1 MAALPPFPDSPLWIA
16 SLKERPDDPQ
26 ADARRLLREAFLRM
40 REKAA
45 DLVAQ
50 IPGDIRGLTVHDVSH
65 LDALW
70 SMASMIAGEDYH
82 NPNNFTPAEAF
93 VLGGAILLH
102 DAAMSLAAYPNGM
115 EGLRLTDQWRDM
127 MARLKADGV
136 AEAEIEKRAL
146 PAVLRARHAIQAQA
160 IATAGWK
167 AEGGDEY
174 LIDDGELREFYGEII
189 GQIAHSHWWSV
200 SRLEGELGE
209 PLNAARRLPDDWT
222 VDPVKVAGLLRAADA
237 AHLSSDRAP
246 HFLMAI
252 TRPTGESARH
262 WTFQTKLAQPRV
274 KGDRLTYTSSGA
286 GFTLEHAD
294 AWWLCHESLSMVQE
308 ELRAVD
314 ILLADTSRP
323 RLQAREVEGAGS
335 PERLAKLVRV
345 KGWQPVDARVTISDV
360 PALVR
365 TLGGAQ
371 LYGDD
376 PTVPLREL
384 MQNACDAIRARRILQ
399 KKPESWGTIT
409 VRFDETAE
417 GTWLEVLDD
426 GIGMSS
432 RVMTGPLLDFGKSF
446 WRSTMAAEEFPGLAA
461 AGMEAT
467 GRFGIGFYSVF
478 MLGDRVTVT
487 SRRYDAGFDQART
500 LEFRGGVEM
509 RPILRAP
516 TESERMEEP
525 GTRVRVLLSKRP
537 DEESG
542 ILYRGEDF
550 LHDTTLAD
558 PVTLLAHL
566 APAIDANLFF
576 SKSDGSNALCVAAN
590 DWLRID
596 GTEFLERIMYDLVPE
611 TSEERS
617 EISDMSRLLRPIS
630 GDDGTIYGRACVNIG
645 SDSTAFH
652 GIISVG
658 GLFACRVYGIVG
670 LLKGCT
676 NTASRNDAAP
686 MMPPNALAQWAS
698 EQDIAIAASGLS
710 PRGLTAGS
718 SIISCGGKINT
729 AFFIEGKYDYFNV
742 EDFKELVSVSEELIF
757 CDKDALSYE
766 SSLDDVHEREYH
778 SEFEMDDAILSVCSV
793 FHPRYH
799 SAGKSN
805 FIKLVDKVRS
815 PISICEEIISEV
827 WGNYTLSNES
837 REVGRVGL
845 EAIERE
851 VSVYKRKI

>member
-1 MAALPPFPDSPLWIA
+1 M
-16 SLKERPDDPQ
+16 
-26 ADARRLLREAFLRM
+26 
-40 REKAA
+40 
-45 DLVAQ
+45 AQ
-50 IPGDIRGLTVHDVSH
+50 IPGDIPGLTVHDVSH

-70 SMASMIAGEDYH
+70 SMASMIAGEDYL
-82 NPNNFTPAEAF
+82 NPKNFTPAEAF

-136 AEAEIEKRAL
+136 AEAEIDKQAL
-146 PAVLRARHAIQAQA
+146 PAVLRVRHAIQAQA

-189 GQIAHSHWWSV
+189 GQIAHSHWWPV

-222 VDPVKVAGLLRAADA
+222 VDPVKVAGLLRVADA

-246 HFLMAI
+246 RFLMAI

-274 KGDRLTYTSSGA
+274 KSDRLTYTSSGA

-314 ILLADTSRP
+314 ILLADTNRP

-426 GIGMSS
+426 GIGMSP

-446 WRSTMAAEEFPGLAA
+446 WRSSMAAEEFPGLAA

-525 GTRVRVLLSKRP
+525 GTRVRVLLAKRP
-537 DEESG
+537 DEQGG
-542 ILYRGEDF
+542 ILCCAKSWGGSEI
-550 LHDTTLAD
+550 AD
-558 PVTLLAHL
+558 PATLLAYL
-566 APAIDANLFF
+566 APAIDANLNFSKDGLTNVCVRANDWITLDGDKLLERIF
-576 SKSDGSNALCVAAN
+576 SKSRKPLSHERKALEQCAKS
-590 DWLRID
+590 L
-596 GTEFLERIMYDLVPE
+596 
-611 TSEERS
+611 
-617 EISDMSRLLRPIS
+617 RLLT
-630 GDDGTIYGRACVNIG
+630 DDRGKIYGRGCVSVDRSFGIVAVGGYYAEQVSGISGIFLGATDMATRNVANLLTPADILSRWSSEQANII
-645 SDSTAFH
+645 SSLLQEDPDENPV
-652 GIISVG
+652 GIIAGCG
-658 GLFACRVYGIVG
+658 G
-670 LLKGCT
+670 
-676 NTASRNDAAP
+676 
-686 MMPPNALAQWAS
+686 
-698 EQDIAIAASGLS
+698 DISGLKFIKN
-710 PRGLTAGS
+710 RGVNLNKEQFIEEIKGLD
-718 SIISCGGKINT
+718 KIYLCDDGDLSYDSDADDVIEREFESGFIANT
-729 AFFIEGKYDYFNV
+729 DAFFIYRRKSPRYGSIFTGRSVYSYNSPCP
-742 EDFKELVSVSEELIF
+742 FKELF
-757 CDKDALSYE
+757 MKAL
-766 SSLDDVHEREYH
+766 
-778 SEFEMDDAILSVCSV
+778 
-793 FHPRYH
+793 
-799 SAGKSN
+799 K
-805 FIKLVDKVRS
+805 
-815 PISICEEIISEV
+815 EV
-827 WGNYTLSNES
+827 WKDFQVEDDFECIGSVDDIEIRRYAAVYS
-837 REVGRVGL
+837 RLR
-845 EAIERE
+845 
-851 VSVYKRKI
+851 